1 MKRLVIV
8 ALITLTW
15 LLPVGEVQAQN
26 VRDVINA
33 LEVPFRS
40 STPDAQAV
48 HDIEADFTQES
59 SIASLDRT
67 QQGGGRVAM
76 QFEHRGGD
84 QVPLVKFRWDYV
96 RPTRQEIVSDGRT
109 MWVYIPD
116 NNQVIESDIS
126 EVSEA
131 RAQDPLTF
139 LTGLGNLSRD
149 FLIRWASPNRDK
161 DGNYVLRLTPRN
173 TTTMFRELEVTV
185 DRRAVIDYTRS
196 GVTGRDFPIRSTT
209 AIDPNGNRTVITFD
223 RDTLRLN
230 RGVSD
235 LEFRFVIPAGVDVVR
250 PSGNRMG
257 Y

>member
-1 MKRLVIV
+1 MIHFNKVPTL
-8 ALITLTW
+8 AL
-15 LLPVGEVQAQN
+15 LLLALAVPVCAESVG
-26 VRDVINA
+26 DVINA
-33 LEVPFRS
+33 LEIPFRND
-40 STPDAQAV
+40 TPAAEAV

-67 QQGGGRVAM
+67 QQGSGRVTLRFVQQAT
-76 QFEHRGGD
+76 G
-84 QVPLVKFRWDYV
+84 QVPLVKFRWEYD
-96 RPTRQEIVSDGRT
+96 RPTRQEIVSDGQT

-116 NNQVIESDIS
+116 NNQVIQSDIS

-149 FLIRWASPNRDK
+149 FLVRWASPNRD
-161 DGNYVLRLTPRN
+161 DGGNYILKLTPKT

-185 DRRAVIDYTRS
+185 DRRAVIDYARA
-196 GVTGRDFPIRSTT
+196 GITGREFPIRSTT
-209 AIDPNGNRTVITFD
+209 AIDPNGNKTVITFE
-223 RDTLRLN
+223 RDSLRLN

-235 LEFRFVIPAGVDVVR
+235 LNFRFIMPAGVDVVR

>member
-1 MKRLVIV
+1 MRRLISKSCMF
-8 ALITLTW
+8 LILFS
-15 LLPVGEVQAQN
+15 LAVPVQAES
-26 VRDVINA
+26 VREVIDT
-33 LEVPFRS
+33 LEIPFRS
-40 STPDAQAV
+40 DTPAANAV

-67 QQGGGRVAM
+67 QQGGGRVTLR
-76 QFEHRGGD
+76 FDRPNINN
-84 QVPLVKFRWDYV
+84 VPIVKFRWEYD

-116 NNQVIESDIS
+116 NNQVIESDVS
-126 EVSEA
+126 EVSRA

-149 FLIRWASPNRDK
+149 FLIRWASPNRDD
-161 DGNYVLRLTPRN
+161 DGNYILKLTPK
-173 TTTMFRELEVTV
+173 TTTAMFRELQVVV
-185 DRRAVIDYTRS
+185 DRRAVIDYSRS

-209 AIDPNGNRTVITFD
+209 AIDPNGNKTVIAFE
-223 RDTLRLN
+223 RNTLRLN

-235 LEFRFVIPAGVDVVR
+235 LQFRFIMPAGVDVVR
-250 PSGNRMG
+250 PSGDRMG

>member
-1 MKRLVIV
+1 M
-8 ALITLTW
+8 
-15 LLPVGEVQAQN
+15 
-26 VRDVINA
+26 
-33 LEVPFRS
+33 
-40 STPDAQAV
+40 

-67 QQGGGRVAM
+67 QQGSGRVTLRFVQQAT
-76 QFEHRGGD
+76 E
-84 QVPLVKFRWDYV
+84 QVRLVKFRWEYD

-109 MWVYIPD
+109 MWVYIPE

-149 FLIRWASPNRDK
+149 FLVRWASPNRDD
-161 DGNYVLRLTPRN
+161 DGNYVLKLTPKT

-185 DRRAVIDYTRS
+185 DRRAVIDYARS
-196 GVTGRDFPIRSTT
+196 GVTGRDFPIRSTA
-209 AIDPNGNRTVITFD
+209 AIDPNGNRTVITFE
-223 RDTLRLN
+223 RNSLRLN

-235 LEFRFVIPAGVDVVR
+235 LNFRFIMPAGVDVVR
-250 PSGNRMG
+250 PSGQRMG

>member
-1 MKRLVIV
+1 MKRTVMFAAIFV
-8 ALITLTW
+8 AGLMTA
-15 LLPVGEVQAQN
+15 PAAPAQSIG
-26 VRDVINA
+26 DVISA
-33 LEVPFRS
+33 LEVPFKS
-40 STPDAQAV
+40 STPVADAV
-48 HDIEADFTQES
+48 HDVEADFTQES

-67 QQGGGRVAM
+67 QQGSGRVVM
-76 QFEHRGGD
+76 RFEHQGSD
-84 QVPLVKFRWDYV
+84 KVPLVKFRWEYD

-109 MWVYIPD
+109 MWVYIPE

-126 EVSEA
+126 GISEA

-149 FLIRWASPNRDK
+149 FLIRWASPDRDA
-161 DGNYVLRLTPRN
+161 DGNYILKLTPRKA
-173 TTTMFRELEVTV
+173 TTMFREMEVTV
-185 DRRAVIDYTRS
+185 DRRAVIDYARS

-223 RDTLRLN
+223 RRTLRLN

-235 LEFRFVIPAGVDVVR
+235 LTFRFVMPAGVDVVR
-250 PSGNRMG
+250 PSGQHMG